1 MEAISRAEEMVLLAI
16 WRLKDK
22 AYGVAIRKQ
31 IHKDTGKDYTYGTL
45 YGLLRQMEHKGY
57 TQKIKGDPLP
67 KKGGRSRSYF
77 KITPTGIQALKDA
90 IELHRRMWKDIEG
103 LSLVES

>member
-16 WRLKDK
+16 WRLEDK
-22 AYGVAIRKQ
+22 AYGVTIRKQ
-31 IHKDTGKDYTYGTL
+31 IRKDTGKDYTYGTL

-57 TQKIKGDPLP
+57 IQKIKGDPLP

-90 IELHRRMWKDIEG
+90 IELHRKMWKDIKG